1 MRKRSRDIE
10 GALYS
15 NYAESWEK
23 EIIIHPKRYLPSSF
37 IQISII
43 VQMTDVIFLLK
54 MFDSYDNIFYL

>member
-37 IQISII
+37 IQIGRI
-43 VQMTDVIFLLK
+43 VQMSFFLLK